1 MPGLTHSCLLSGSL
15 EILYPAGLSQLTLDL
30 TEPTGSPIGEY
41 SLSGDG
47 YGEGIGDLPSSC
59 GI

>member
-15 EILYPAGLSQLTLDL
+15 QILYPAGLSQLTLDL